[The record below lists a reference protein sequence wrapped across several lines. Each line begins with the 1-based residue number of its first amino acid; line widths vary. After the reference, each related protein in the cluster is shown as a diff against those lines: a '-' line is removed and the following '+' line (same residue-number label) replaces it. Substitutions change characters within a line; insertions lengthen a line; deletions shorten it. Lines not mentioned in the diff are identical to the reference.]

1 MQRRILGME
10 NEYGLIAASPAGRAT
25 LSIESALGYLFE
37 KMVARQRG
45 TNDFLRNGGRL
56 YQDTGCHPEYATP
69 ECDNAFDLTLFDKAG
84 EWILEELQLGAEQR
98 LRENGI
104 ECDLFLFKN
113 NTDSV
118 GNTYGCHEN
127 YLVERTINF
136 HRLADQLI
144 PFLVA
149 RQVLTGTGKVL
160 RTRLGNH
167 YHISQRAQHVY
178 QEISGATTSSRGII
192 NTRDEP
198 HADEEK
204 YRRLHVIVGD
214 SNLAEVATYLKVGT
228 TAAVLAMLE
237 DGVALED
244 LALEDPVR
252 ALKEISHDPT
262 CRRKVRLK
270 RGKEYSAVELQRAY
284 LEQVA
289 AYYASREPT
298 PEVTDLLARWNGILD
313 KLATDPRA
321 CARELDWVIKLELL
335 EAYMRRKGVGF
346 DDQRIPMLD
355 LQYHDLRADRGLYYH
370 LERNG
375 HVDRLLGDDE
385 IQWAMRHPPT
395 DTRAYFRGM
404 CLLKFPAE
412 VYGASWTSVLLDAGG
427 AAVKRIP
434 MLEPARGTQK
444 LVGEMLERSVS
455 VSDLLDRLAG

>member
-1 MQRRILGME
+1 
-10 NEYGLIAASPAGRAT
+10 
-25 LSIESALGYLFE
+25 
-37 KMVARQRG
+37 V
-45 TNDFLRNGGRL
+45 
-56 YQDTGCHPEYATP
+56 
-69 ECDNAFDLTLFDKAG
+69 
-84 EWILEELQLGAEQR
+84 
-98 LRENGI
+98 ENG
-104 ECDLFLFKN
+104 
-113 NTDSV
+113 V
-118 GNTYGCHEN
+118 GPCPYQ
-127 YLVERTINF
+127 I
-136 HRLADQLI
+136 A
-144 PFLVA
+144 
-149 RQVLTGTGKVL
+149 
-160 RTRLGNH
+160 
-167 YHISQRAQHVY
+167 QRADFF
-178 QEISGATTSSRGII
+178 ETLIGLDTMAKRPLI

-237 DGVALED
+237 DGAALED

-270 RGKEYSAVELQRAY
+270 RGKEYSAIELQRAY

-289 AYYASREPT
+289 AYYAQREPT
-298 PEVTDLLARWNGILD
+298 PEVTDLLARWSAILD
-313 KLATDPRA
+313 KLATDPRT

-335 EAYMRRKGVGF
+335 EAYMRKKGVGF

-355 LQYHDLRADRGLYYH
+355 LQYHDLRSDRGLYYH

-375 HVDRLLGDDE
+375 HVERLLGDDE

-412 VYGASWTSVLLDAGG
+412 VYGASWTSILLDAGG

-444 LVGEMLERSVS
+444 LVGEMLERSAS

>member
-10 NEYGLIAASPAGRAT
+10 NEYGLIATSPTGRAT

-69 ECDNAFDLTLFDKAG
+69 ECDNASDLTLHDKAG

-104 ECDLFLFKN
+104 DCALFLFKN

-144 PFLVA
+144 PFLVT
-149 RQVLTGTGKVL
+149 RQILTGTGKVL

-167 YHISQRAQHVY
+167 YYISQRAQHVY

-237 DGVALED
+237 DGAALED

-270 RGKEYSAVELQRAY
+270 RGKEYSAIELQRAY

-289 AYYASREPT
+289 AYYAQREPT
-298 PEVTDLLARWNGILD
+298 PEVTDLLARWSAILD
-313 KLATDPRA
+313 KLATDPRT

-335 EAYMRRKGVGF
+335 EAYMRKKGVGF

-355 LQYHDLRADRGLYYH
+355 LQYHDIRRDRGLFAMLVREGQVERLFDDATVQEAMTVPPQTTRAKVRADFIRYAI
-370 LERNG
+370 ERNKSYDVG
-375 HVDRLLGDDE
+375 WSYLKLNDRYQRTILCKDPFKPSDPRVDELLSS
-385 IQWAMRHPPT
+385 
-395 DTRAYFRGM
+395 F
-404 CLLKFPAE
+404 
-412 VYGASWTSVLLDAGG
+412 
-427 AAVKRIP
+427 
-434 MLEPARGTQK
+434 
-444 LVGEMLERSVS
+444 
-455 VSDLLDRLAG
+455 

>member
-1 MQRRILGME
+1 MAKRPL
-10 NEYGLIAASPAGRAT
+10 
-25 LSIESALGYLFE
+25 
-37 KMVARQRG
+37 
-45 TNDFLRNGGRL
+45 
-56 YQDTGCHPEYATP
+56 
-69 ECDNAFDLTLFDKAG
+69 
-84 EWILEELQLGAEQR
+84 
-98 LRENGI
+98 
-104 ECDLFLFKN
+104 
-113 NTDSV
+113 
-118 GNTYGCHEN
+118 
-127 YLVERTINF
+127 
-136 HRLADQLI
+136 
-144 PFLVA
+144 
-149 RQVLTGTGKVL
+149 
-160 RTRLGNH
+160 
-167 YHISQRAQHVY
+167 
-178 QEISGATTSSRGII
+178 I

-214 SNLAEVATYLKVGT
+214 SNLSEVATYLKVGT

-289 AYYASREPT
+289 AYYAQREPT
-298 PEVTDLLARWNGILD
+298 SEVTDLLARWSAILD

-404 CLLKFPAE
+404 CLRKFPDE
-412 VYGASWTSVLLDAGG
+412 VYGASWTSMLLDTGG

-444 LVGEMLERSVS
+444 LVGEILERSAS